1 MNFGND
7 QKIESVNQSTIVQA
21 KGDINFNGIT
31 AETAME
37 ICKYVVKAELAVY
50 TQEAE
55 AQAAKTL
62 LSAYPRNSIATANPE
77 PYLLSVLRR

>member
-31 AETAME
+31 EGRGRE
-37 ICKYVVKAELAVY
+37 KI
-50 TQEAE
+50 
-55 AQAAKTL
+55 
-62 LSAYPRNSIATANPE
+62 I
-77 PYLLSVLRR
+77 